1 MISRKILLY
10 SKVIVLVMLACGLS
24 AGCNRDDGQ
33 EDPRSLQFVL
43 VSGHNQSGAANTY
56 LSNPVVV
63 RLLDDSQNPLAG
75 ERVYFRIVS
84 GGGATDRSEAF
95 TDNAGEVSVSWR
107 IGTGPEQILKAS
119 LANDNTAVN
128 AVYVYANSRLSSAVS
143 WTQGLFFYAMGR
155 LYPHDQR
162 ILESAHFL
170 VFSDGSS
177 DDVKVIY
184 AKMAEESLAEL
195 FETFAVESTDV
206 LSLDFADSGSKIKI
220 FSIKD
225 ANYDT
230 VAFRFGFILFGQDS
244 TNYQHGG
251 YDDFWFR
258 REVKHE
264 TMHVL
269 QWLFGLDP
277 QGRVSEPWPEVWFT
291 EGIAEHISG
300 GVFAPI
306 ANLGQWEQWRSSSDH
321 ANPVAIHQ
329 WADFTI
335 PYGRTGE
342 YYPAFSLA
350 VRYLLDSRG
359 VGKTP
364 LDVKAMYADMV
375 SSGSFA
381 EPFARM
387 CGMTVEEYENH
398 FPELIADYLQRTGTS
413 LPTGERTTVSPYPWS
428 DPPRR
433 LLE

>member
-1 MISRKILLY
+1 MVSRKILFHG
-10 SKVIVLVMLACGLS
+10 KVIVLVMLACGLS

-33 EDPRSLQFVL
+33 GDPRSLQFVL
-43 VSGHNQSGAANTY
+43 VSGHNQSGTANTT
-56 LSNPVVV
+56 LPNPVVV
-63 RLLDDSQNPLAG
+63 RLLDDNQNPLVG

-84 GGGATDRSEAF
+84 GGGATDRGEAL
-95 TDNAGEVSVSWR
+95 TDNVGEVPVTWR

-119 LANDNTAVN
+119 LTNDNNAAN
-128 AVYVYANSRLSSAVS
+128 AVYIYANSQLSSAII
-143 WTQGLFFYAMGR
+143 WKQNIAFIAMGR
-155 LYPHDQR
+155 SYPSDNR

-195 FETFAVESTDV
+195 YHTFAVDSTDA
-206 LSLDFADSGSKIKI
+206 LSLNFADSNSKIKI

-225 ANYDT
+225 ANHDQM
-230 VAFRFGFILFGQDS
+230 AFRFGFILYGQDS
-244 TNYQHGG
+244 DDYQRWGS
-251 YDDFWFR
+251 DDFWFR

-269 QWLFGLDP
+269 QWLFGLDSR
-277 QGRVSEPWPEVWFT
+277 GRVAEPWPEVWFT
-291 EGIAEHISG
+291 EGISEYISG
-300 GVFAPI
+300 GAFAPI
-306 ANLGQWEQWRSSSDH
+306 TNLGQWEDWLDISGH
-321 ANPVAIHQ
+321 TNPIAIHQ

-359 VGKTP
+359 IGRTP
-364 LDVKAMYADMV
+364 LAVKAMYVDMV

-381 EPFARM
+381 EPFARTF
-387 CGMTVEEYENH
+387 GMTVEEYENH
-398 FPELIADYLQRTGTS
+398 FPELIADYLRRTGTS
-413 LPTGERTTVSPYPWS
+413 LPQGAWPSIFPYPWS
-428 DPPRR
+428 DQPRR
-433 LLE
+433 VE